1 MYVEPPESHPDTALK
16 FVMGLSLASHEVT
29 GPEPLARVAFM
40 GHAQDALQQ
49 SQYLVVVPLP
59 DAWALAWAKN
69 GTRASRTFFGRRAM
83 VTEIGG
89 LEPSNE

>member
-1 MYVEPPESHPDTALK
+1 MYVEPESHPDTALK

-29 GPEPLARVAFM
+29 GLEPLAKLAFI

-59 DAWALAWAKN
+59 EAWALAWTKN
-69 GTRASRTFFGRRAM
+69 GTRARRIFFGRAM
-83 VTEIGG
+83 VTEKWN
-89 LEPSNE
+89 LELSDE